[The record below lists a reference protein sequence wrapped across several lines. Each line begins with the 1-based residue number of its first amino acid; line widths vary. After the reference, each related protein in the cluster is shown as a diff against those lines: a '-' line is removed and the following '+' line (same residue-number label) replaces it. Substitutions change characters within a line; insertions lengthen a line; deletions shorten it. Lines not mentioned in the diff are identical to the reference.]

1 MINENNINIENSE
14 IEISKKLLIYKEQWK
29 KFIDD
34 EVVDTDIIPEY
45 ILKSWIKSKKNGIN
59 PYKLEDNSIIY
70 YGSKDQIPKESRR
83 LIKYQEILKELSKI
97 AEDNEFQFLF
107 VDPELRAIH
116 FDNELYELFKHTTNG
131 EVLFVGADCSESKMG
146 TTAMSVALEQN
157 SYVHIIAAQH
167 YNQEFHNTHC
177 ASAPV
182 YTSEGKQIGI
192 LNISS
197 NNMSKIKDSKLLMNI
212 LIEIFKIRLKEE
224 INFLRKKVLLAN
236 HLDNSTPDGI
246 IMLDYNDEISYYN
259 EKTLELLNI
268 QKSKD
273 IKPQM
278 LHFIQKLELKD
289 FSNNH
294 EQYMPI
300 AGNNIKFRLVEFH
313 GFDEDSERVIII
325 TKVDRNSVSTRP
337 TKREDIL
344 FDFDSIIGKT
354 IEIKEAKNL
363 GVQIAKTDL
372 PILVFGETGTGKEM
386 FAQSIHKSS
395 NRCDGPFVA
404 INCGAIPLEL
414 VESELFGYESGAF
427 TGASRSGKKGKI
439 EFAEGGTLFLDE
451 IESMPMSVQIKLLRA
466 LSSRK
471 IVKVGG
477 TNAVPIDIRIIS
489 ATKKDLLK
497 EADKDRFRE
506 DLYYRISTFTL
517 RLPPLRERTDDI
529 EILLKHFIEEYCE
542 RSNYCTVKYSK
553 EFLEALKKY
562 YWRGNVREFKNVI
575 QRAVVLAGSQGDID
589 IEHLPDNI
597 KSSYVYKGTKEKL
610 SHLLK
615 EKHYVNAL
623 KMGEEIIIKEVLNA
637 TDYNINR
644 SAKLLGITRSTLYKK
659 IQKNPYLMG
668 SKENN

>member
-1 MINENNINIENSE
+1 MINEKNINIENSE
-14 IEISKKLLIYKEQWK
+14 IEISRKLLTYKEQWK

-34 EVVDTDIIPEY
+34 EAVDTDIIPEY

-107 VDPELRAIH
+107 VDVELRAIH

-131 EVLFVGADCSESKMG
+131 EILFVGADCSESKMG
-146 TTAMSVALEQN
+146 TTAMSIALEQN
-157 SYVHIIAAQH
+157 TYVHIIAAQH

-182 YTSEGKQIGI
+182 YTSEGKKIGI

-197 NNMSKIKDSKLLMNI
+197 NNMSKINDSRLLMNI
-212 LIEIFKIRLKEE
+212 LIEVFKIRLKDESTL
-224 INFLRKKVLLAN
+224 LRKKVLLAN
-236 HLDNSTPDGI
+236 QLDNSMSDGI
-246 IMLDYNDEISYYN
+246 IMLDQNDEISYYN
-259 EKTLELLNI
+259 EKTLELLNV
-268 QKSKD
+268 QQSKD
-273 IKPQM
+273 TKLNM
-278 LHFIQKLELKD
+278 FHFIKKLELKD

-313 GFDEDSERVIII
+313 GFDEDSERIIVIS
-325 TKVDRNSVSTRP
+325 KVDGNSISTRP
-337 TKREDIL
+337 SKREDIL

-363 GVQIAKTDL
+363 GIQIAKTDL
-372 PILVFGETGTGKEM
+372 PIMVFGETGTGKEM
-386 FAQSIHKSS
+386 FAQSIHSSS
-395 NRCDGPFVA
+395 NRRDGPFVP

-439 EFAEGGTLFLDE
+439 EVAEGGTLFLDE

-477 TNAVPIDIRIIS
+477 TNSVPIDIRIIS

-517 RLPPLRERTDDI
+517 RLPPLRERTDDV
-529 EILLKHFIEEYCE
+529 EILLNHFIEEYCE
-542 RSNYCTVKYSK
+542 RSNYCTGRYSK

-575 QRAVVLAGSQGDID
+575 QRAVVLAGDKGDID
-589 IEHLPDNI
+589 IEHLPKNI
-597 KSSYVYKGTKEKL
+597 RSSYTFKNTKEKL
-610 SHLLK
+610 NEILNDK
-615 EKHYVNAL
+615 KYFNAL
-623 KMGEEIIIKEVLNA
+623 KIGEEIIIKDVLKT
-637 TDYNINR
+637 TDYNINQ

-659 IQKNPYLMG
+659 IQKNPSLT
-668 SKENN
+668 NNKGI